1 MLRSLRLLMVL
12 AVVTALPPVDAELS
26 VQAEAQQDWISKA
39 KKKKGGKGKVPK
51 HHHHAHQLGEVAPLA

>member
-12 AVVTALPPVDAELS
+12 AVVTALPPVGVELS
-26 VQAEAQQDWISKA
+26 VQVEAQQEWISKA
-39 KKKKGGKGKVPK
+39 KKKGGKGKPPK

>member
-26 VQAEAQQDWISKA
+26 VQAEAQQEWISKA
-39 KKKKGGKGKVPK
+39 KKKGGKSKAPK
-51 HHHHAHQLGEVAPLA
+51 HHHHAHQLGEVTPLA